1 LLAILNLAIDLGDH
15 LTHTNLFDHGH
26 SKSEVKKALNQ
37 HQKRDSGTLKGLDF
51 VFGICLIYLVRN
63 QPMWDAVAIVIVAFT
78 GMSGM
83 RYFVDQSVRNFYLH
97 RLDWDDAGLD
107 GSAPIG

>member
-1 LLAILNLAIDLGDH
+1 
-15 LTHTNLFDHGH
+15 
-26 SKSEVKKALNQ
+26 
-37 HQKRDSGTLKGLDF
+37 
-51 VFGICLIYLVRN
+51 
-63 QPMWDAVAIVIVAFT
+63 
-78 GMSGM
+78 MSGM